1 MAINIGETQ
10 NSTYVPDFT
19 WRELPPMDL
28 SQIKA
33 SVDAITK
40 DVQSVVEKYNQ
51 MQATA
56 EKMVTQPEPAKTSV
70 VDKLTGNTQPQKST
84 IERMAELPQM
94 QREFQTAMGITDQ
107 DIQQKTEMATKMAS
121 LNSQLEQ
128 IDLKEE
134 RRNIDLERQ
143 MAGRLTDALRGEQ
156 ALLKREMNLER
167 ANIAYQI
174 SALSAQYNVLQ
185 GRFDEA
191 DKFFTMA
198 LNYATQKEKQE
209 VDDYKWALGYNLDLN
224 KEERVVLQQQL
235 DEKQRAFD
243 NKLKLESLRL
253 DQIREARL
261 GAGGDIMD
269 NSNLFDQTILAALA
283 DNQAP
288 EIAAQAALALA
299 NELKVKVNLS
309 DLKKRAEELKSGQ
322 VTPITETKPGIPIVG
337 GLVGDFAQ
345 TVPGWLQT
353 EEGKRLG
360 ILGGAAKNIQQ
371 TVGGFF
377 TNLFGG

>member
-19 WRELPPMDL
+19 LRELPPMDL